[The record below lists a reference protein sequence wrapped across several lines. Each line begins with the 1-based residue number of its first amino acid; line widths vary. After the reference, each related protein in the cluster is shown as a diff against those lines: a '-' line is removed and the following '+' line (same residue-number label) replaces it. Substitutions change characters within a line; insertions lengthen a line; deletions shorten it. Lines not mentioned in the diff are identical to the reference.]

1 MGSPIK
7 MNIKNPGPMA
17 EYEGRHRNNVIWRAD
32 KMSKY
37 FFVTCNLCLDFIMQ
51 INCSAEADLL

>member
-32 KMSKY
+32 KMSKR
-37 FFVTCNLCLDFIMQ
+37 FFCYMQ
-51 INCSAEADLL
+51 FMPRFHYAN